1 MPVPAAFGSGR
12 CHLWRPALLSFSAL
26 TLAIPTSAQQDVG
39 FRLPVELTQG
49 AVFGA
54 GPLTPYQ
61 AGVAIIPGWSFEP
74 IRVGL
79 KLALDYDNP
88 SWRGRLGLRLS
99 KRVYRIVRND
109 VGLMLA
115 GEGST
120 TIEGDARVGG
130 GLIFDADGL
139 IRMGLWG
146 GWEAIHDGAWFGVT
160 FGADP
165 TSWFGCVPDDFGGGC
180 NGGGDQ

>member
-1 MPVPAAFGSGR
+1 MLVAANRGGR
-12 CHLWRPALLSFSAL
+12 PRLLLGTLVSVVALTVARPA
-26 TLAIPTSAQQDVG
+26 SAQEDVG

-61 AGVAIIPGWSFEP
+61 AGVAIIPGYSFEA
-74 IRVGL
+74 IRVGV
-79 KLALDYDNP
+79 KLSLDYDNP
-88 SWRGRLGLRLS
+88 SWRGRAGLRLS
-99 KRVYRIVRND
+99 RRVHTIARND
-109 VGLMLA
+109 IGLMLA
-115 GEGST
+115 GEATS

-130 GLIFDADGL
+130 GLMFDADGL
-139 IRMGLWG
+139 VRVGLWG

-180 NGGGDQ
+180 E